1 MQRPSRCGCQ
11 HRYPARVTPT
21 LAIVGF
27 SEPVSSVTHLIGA
40 GVFAVLG
47 GMLIARSHRSAL
59 RVVALVVYVVGVV
72 FALAMSGVFHLL
84 DPGSTARAV
93 LRRLDHA
100 GIFFLIAATYTPI
113 HVIQF
118 RGVMRWGVLAL
129 VWACAIT
136 GIVFK
141 AVFFDRIPEW
151 VGLTLYLGLGWV
163 GIVSLLLLQR
173 RHGWTPLGPLVWGAL
188 AYTVGAALEF
198 ARWPVPLPGIVGPH
212 ELFHLF
218 VLAGV
223 SWHFVYIWRLLPV
236 EEGS

>member
-1 MQRPSRCGCQ
+1 MPV
-11 HRYPARVTPT
+11 ATI
-21 LAIVGF
+21 AIAGF
-27 SEPVSSVTHLIGA
+27 SDPVSSLTHLTGA
-40 GVFAVLG
+40 VVFAVAGAL
-47 GMLIARSHRSAL
+47 LIGRGRGNAL
-59 RVVALVVYVVGVV
+59 RVIALTVYVVGVV

-84 DPGSTARAV
+84 EPDGVARAV

-118 RGVMRWGVLAL
+118 RGLMRWGVLGF
-129 VWACAIT
+129 VWTCAIT

-141 AVFFDRIPEW
+141 AVFFDHIPEW

-163 GIVSLLLLQR
+163 GIVSLFSLR
-173 RHGWTPLGPLVWGAL
+173 RSYGWPPLAPLVWGAL
-188 AYTVGAALEF
+188 AYTAGAVLEF
-198 ARWPVPLPGIVGPH
+198 ARWPVPIPGIVGPH

-236 EEGS
+236 QEGS

>member
-1 MQRPSRCGCQ
+1 
-11 HRYPARVTPT
+11 VNTPIV
-21 LAIVGF
+21 AIAGF
-27 SEPVSSVTHLIGA
+27 SEPVSSLTHLIGA
-40 GVFAVLG
+40 GAFAVLG
-47 GMLIARSHRSAL
+47 GMLIARGRGNAL
-59 RVVALVVYVVGVV
+59 RVVALVVYAVGVV

-84 DPGSTARAV
+84 EPDGTPRAV
-93 LRRLDHA
+93 LQRLDHS

-118 RGVMRWGVLAL
+118 RGFMRWGVLGL

-151 VGLTLYLGLGWV
+151 VGLLLYLGLGWV
-163 GIVSLLLLQR
+163 GIVSLLSLRR
-173 RHGWTPLGPLVWGAL
+173 RHGWPPLGPLVWGAL
-188 AYTVGAALEF
+188 AYTAGAALEF
-198 ARWPVPLPGIVGPH
+198 SRWPVPLPGIVGPH

-223 SWHFVYIWRLLPV
+223 SWHFVYIWRLVPV
-236 EEGS
+236 EEGA

>member
-1 MQRPSRCGCQ
+1 MNAPIVA
-11 HRYPARVTPT
+11 PAVAPT
-21 LAIVGF
+21 IAIMGF
-27 SEPVSSVTHLIGA
+27 SDPVSSLTHLGAA

-47 GMLIARSHRSAL
+47 ALLIARGRGNAL
-59 RVVALVVYVVGVV
+59 RVIAFVVYVVGIV

-84 DPGSTARAV
+84 DPASAARAV

-118 RGVMRWGVLAL
+118 RGVMRWGVLGF
-129 VWACAIT
+129 VWSCAIV

-151 VGLTLYLGLGWV
+151 VGLMLYLGLGWV
-163 GIVSLLLLQR
+163 GIVSLIALLR
-173 RHGWTPLGPLVWGAL
+173 RYGWPPLGLLVWGAL

-198 ARWPVPLPGIVGPH
+198 LRWPVLIPGVIGPH

-218 VLAGV
+218 VLGGV
-223 SWHFVYIWRLLPV
+223 TCHFVYIWRLAPV
-236 EEGS
+236 EGP

>member
-1 MQRPSRCGCQ
+1 MSV
-11 HRYPARVTPT
+11 ATI
-21 LAIVGF
+21 AFAGF
-27 SEPVSSVTHLIGA
+27 SDPVSSLTHLTGA
-40 GVFAVLG
+40 VVFAVMGAL
-47 GMLIARSHRSAL
+47 LIARGRGSAL
-59 RVVALVVYVVGVV
+59 RVIALAVYVVGVV

-84 DPGSTARAV
+84 EPGGLARTV

-118 RGVMRWGVLAL
+118 RGLMRWGVLGF
-129 VWACAIT
+129 VWTCAIT

-141 AVFFDRIPEW
+141 AVFFDHIPEW

-163 GIVSLLLLQR
+163 GIVSLFSLR
-173 RHGWTPLGPLVWGAL
+173 RSYGWPPLAPLVWGAL
-188 AYTVGAALEF
+188 AYTAGAVLEF
-198 ARWPVPLPGIVGPH
+198 ARWPVPIPGFVGPH

-223 SWHFVYIWRLLPV
+223 SWHFVYIWRLLPIR
-236 EEGS
+236 EGS